1 MAYEPTVWKD
11 GDVITA
17 AKLNK
22 LEEGVKNEQIGP
34 QGEKG
39 DTGEQGPKGDIGE
52 QGPKGDPG
60 EQGPQGEKGEPGEQ
74 GPKGD
79 KGDPGEG
86 LTGEAGAM
94 AKLAGSEEV
103 AAVAAKVNA
112 VIDALIARGV
122 CKGEE

>member
-17 AKLNK
+17 EKLNK
-22 LEEGVKNEQIGP
+22 LEQGVKNEQVGTQGEKGDTGDQGP

-39 DTGEQGPKGDIGE
+39 DTGV
-52 QGPKGDPG
+52 
-60 EQGPQGEKGEPGEQ
+60 QGPQGEKGEPGAQ

-86 LTGEAGAM
+86 LTGEAIAM
-94 AKLAGSEEV
+94 PKLAGSEEP
-103 AAVAAKVNA
+103 ADIAAKVNA

-122 CKGEE
+122 CKAEE

>member
-17 AKLNK
+17 EKLNK
-22 LEEGVKNEQIGP
+22 LEQGVKNEQVGP

-39 DTGEQGPKGDIGE
+39 DTGD
-52 QGPKGDPG
+52 
-60 EQGPQGEKGEPGEQ
+60 QGPQGEKGEPGAQ

-86 LTGEAGAM
+86 LTGEAIAM
-94 AKLAGSEEV
+94 PKLAGSEEP
-103 AAVAAKVNA
+103 ADIAAKVNA

-122 CKGEE
+122 CKAEE

>member
-17 AKLNK
+17 EKLNK
-22 LEEGVKNEQIGP
+22 LEQGVKNEQVGP

-39 DTGEQGPKGDIGE
+39 DTGD
-52 QGPKGDPG
+52 
-60 EQGPQGEKGEPGEQ
+60 QGPQGEKGEPGAQ

-86 LTGEAGAM
+86 LTGEAIAM
-94 AKLAGSEEV
+94 PKLAGAEEP
-103 AAVAAKVNA
+103 ADIAAKVNA

-122 CKGEE
+122 CKAEE

>member
-17 AKLNK
+17 EKLNK
-22 LEEGVKNEQIGP
+22 LEQGVKNEQVGP

-39 DTGEQGPKGDIGE
+39 DTGD
-52 QGPKGDPG
+52 
-60 EQGPQGEKGEPGEQ
+60 QGPQGGKGEPGAQ

-86 LTGEAGAM
+86 LTGEAIAM
-94 AKLAGSEEV
+94 PKLAGSEEP
-103 AAVAAKVNA
+103 ADIAAKVNA

-122 CKGEE
+122 CKAEE

>member
-17 AKLNK
+17 EKLNK
-22 LEEGVKNEQIGP
+22 LEQGVKNEQVGP

-39 DTGEQGPKGDIGE
+39 DTGDHA
-52 QGPKGDPG
+52 
-60 EQGPQGEKGEPGEQ
+60 PQGEKGEPGAQ

-86 LTGEAGAM
+86 LTGEAIAM
-94 AKLAGSEEV
+94 PKLAGSEEP
-103 AAVAAKVNA
+103 ADIAAKVNA

-122 CKGEE
+122 CKAEE

>member
-17 AKLNK
+17 DRLNK
-22 LEEGVKNEQIGP
+22 LEEGVKNEQVGP

-39 DTGEQGPKGDIGE
+39 DTGEQGP
-52 QGPKGDPG
+52 
-60 EQGPQGEKGEPGEQ
+60 QGEKGEPGAQ

-86 LTGEAGAM
+86 LTGEAIAM
-94 AKLAGSEEV
+94 PKLAGSEE
-103 AAVAAKVNA
+103 AADIATKVNA

-122 CKGEE
+122 CKAEE

>member
-17 AKLNK
+17 EKLNK
-22 LEEGVKNEQIGP
+22 LEQGVKNEQVGP

-39 DTGEQGPKGDIGE
+39 DTGD
-52 QGPKGDPG
+52 
-60 EQGPQGEKGEPGEQ
+60 QGPQGEKGDTGVQGPQGAKGEPGAQ

-86 LTGEAGAM
+86 LTGEAIAM
-94 AKLAGSEEV
+94 PKLAGSEEP
-103 AAVAAKVNA
+103 ADIAAKVNA

-122 CKGEE
+122 CKAEE

>member
-17 AKLNK
+17 EKLNK
-22 LEEGVKNEQIGP
+22 LEQGVKNEQVGP

-39 DTGEQGPKGDIGE
+39 DTGD
-52 QGPKGDPG
+52 
-60 EQGPQGEKGEPGEQ
+60 QGPQGEKGEPGAQ

-86 LTGEAGAM
+86 LTGEEIGRA
-94 AKLAGSEEV
+94 SCRE
-103 AAVAAKVNA
+103 
-112 VIDALIARGV
+112 RV
-122 CKGEE
+122 CMLV